1 MTMTGDA
8 SSLLD
13 RNISGERSTAEPAAS
28 APVSIQCANPAAKE
42 PESYTF
48 RAPQASDDF

>member
-13 RNISGERSTAEPAAS
+13 RNISGDAVRPSRRRRHQYKHSVRQPCSEGARELHISGTAGE
-28 APVSIQCANPAAKE
+28 
-42 PESYTF
+42 
-48 RAPQASDDF
+48 